1 MTYQQLKDILN
12 NLPPHRLQDDVEIQE
27 IAKIINPQVPK
38 AAQVGNQSTSGF
50 SGMFDNTSW
59 GRK

>member
-27 IAKIINPQVPK
+27 IAKLINPVQPK
-38 AAQVGNQSTSGF
+38 PAAVGNQPTTGF
-50 SGMFDNTSW
+50 SGLFNGTSW
-59 GRK
+59 GSK

>member
-27 IAKIINPQVPK
+27 IARIINPPVSRP
-38 AAQVGNQSTSGF
+38 AQVGNQPTNGF
-50 SGMFDNTSW
+50 SGLFDNTSW

>member
-27 IAKIINPQVPK
+27 IARIINPQPPK
-38 AAQVGNQSTSGF
+38 AAQVGNQPTNGF
-50 SGMFDNTSW
+50 SGLFDGTSW